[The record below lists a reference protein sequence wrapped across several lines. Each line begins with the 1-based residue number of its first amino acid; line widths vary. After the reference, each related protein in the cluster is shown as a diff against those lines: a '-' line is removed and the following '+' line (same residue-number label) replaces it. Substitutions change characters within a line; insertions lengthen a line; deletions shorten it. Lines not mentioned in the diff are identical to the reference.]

1 MNVLLDDLQK
11 LLRQQIDIYKKLFF
25 VLRREN
31 EIILSSSVDD
41 LNNNN
46 KKKEV
51 VILQI
56 KLLDESCAKVIEKI
70 YRHIPDASDPPTL
83 AHLVTL
89 HDDPAIQ
96 PVKSCYATLLGVA
109 RKVRELN
116 TANERLIKGSLRAIM
131 SSISFLTQCA
141 ASGSPCYEN
150 SGQLKLQAV
159 TQPLLSEE
167 A

>member
-11 LLRQQIDIYKKLFF
+11 LLRQQTDIYRKLFS

-31 EIILSSSVDD
+31 EIILKSSVDE

-56 KLLDESCAKVIEKI
+56 KLLDESCSRVIEKI
-70 YRHIPDASDPPTL
+70 YQHIPGAVEPPSLANLMTL
-83 AHLVTL
+83 Q
-89 HDDPAIQ
+89 DDPGIT
-96 PVKSCYATLLGVA
+96 PVKSCYATLLAVVK
-109 RKVRELN
+109 KVRELN

-141 ASGSPCYEN
+141 ASGNPLYEN

-159 TQPLLSEE
+159 APSLLSEE